1 MSRHLF
7 ASLGLALLTGC
18 QSGEAPSRTPT
29 PSATPGAADDS
40 PAALMAVA
48 FPGWAPGR
56 PHAVAVGTPEPSS
69 GQVMDVQVAPARVVA
84 LDAQH
89 RVLVVTGPPVTA
101 DGEPVASHANGA
113 NVGLYGFERR
123 DGRWHRTFAQ
133 PSLAWTGFFGQAGE
147 LQAHPLGA
155 GRWALSI
162 ENGSCWQGQCGR
174 WLTLFSLSARGGQ
187 ALAPVLQT
195 QASAV
200 GATLG
205 CEEVLQGQPLPVDN
219 PMPVT
224 ADTCYDIS
232 SRWRFEPATG
242 PGWPALVLD
251 FGGAEVAPADAASAP
266 QRRSVQAQWVLRHD
280 GQAYRPV
287 QGRNPVRA
295 F

>member
-1 MSRHLF
+1 M
-7 ASLGLALLTGC
+7 GLALVAGC
-18 QSGEAPSRTPT
+18 QSGEAPPRPPT
-29 PSATPGAADDS
+29 PSAAPGAADDS
-40 PAALMAVA
+40 PAALMAAA
-48 FPGWAPGR
+48 FPGWVPGR
-56 PHAVAVGTPEPSS
+56 PLVVAVGTREPSS
-69 GQVMDVQVAPARVVA
+69 GEVMDVRVAPARVVA

-123 DGRWHRTFAQ
+123 AGRWQRTFSQ
-133 PSLAWTGFFGQAGE
+133 PSLDWTGFFGEAGE
-147 LQAHPLGA
+147 LQAHPLGE

-174 WLTLFSLSARGGQ
+174 WLTLFSLGAQGGQ

-195 QASAV
+195 QSSTV
-200 GATLG
+200 GATPG
-205 CEEVLQGQPLPVDN
+205 CEELLQGKPLPADN
-219 PMPVT
+219 PAPVT

-232 SRWRFEPATG
+232 SRWHFEPASG

-251 FGGAEVAPADAASAP
+251 FTGAEIAPADAASAP
-266 QRRSVQAQWVLRHD
+266 QRRAVQAQWVLRHD
-280 GQAYRPV
+280 GQAYRPA
-287 QGRNPVRA
+287 QGRNPVRG